1 MHCEHSGANEGE
13 RSTCVDRFGI
23 TLFCVKE
30 FTVRFPYVGIAS
42 AVLTALGG
50 YGLYWYTNLS
60 KSEQDEADRLA
71 ADYAKRLFNKGLDEL
86 TAHQASRIHELVKA
100 HFAA

>member
-1 MHCEHSGANEGE
+1 MHCEHSDANESE

-23 TLFCVKE
+23 TLFVE
-30 FTVRFPYVGIAS
+30 EVTVRFPIVGIAS

-86 TAHQASRIHELVKA
+86 TAHQASRIHDLVKA